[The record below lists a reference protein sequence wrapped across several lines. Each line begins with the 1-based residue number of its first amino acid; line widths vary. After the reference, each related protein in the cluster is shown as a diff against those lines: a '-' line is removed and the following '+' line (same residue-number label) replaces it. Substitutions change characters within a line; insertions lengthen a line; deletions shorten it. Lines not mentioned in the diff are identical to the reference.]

1 MLDYPILQYQKKVL
15 SRVLEL
21 KLNLKLKAFDWMFI
35 KIILLQKFNGV
46 FAKNIFTIYRR
57 YNHNV
62 INNNKNIKI
71 LYQVI
76 NEKIKHYQFFKKKF
90 INYNNY
96 ISDLQNLKLN
106 LKKNIYFRNLYF
118 KKFKKFNNYWW
129 ELP

>member
-1 MLDYPILQYQKKVL
+1 
-15 SRVLEL
+15 
-21 KLNLKLKAFDWMFI
+21 MFI

-106 LKKNIYFRNLYF
+106 LKKNIYFKNLYF